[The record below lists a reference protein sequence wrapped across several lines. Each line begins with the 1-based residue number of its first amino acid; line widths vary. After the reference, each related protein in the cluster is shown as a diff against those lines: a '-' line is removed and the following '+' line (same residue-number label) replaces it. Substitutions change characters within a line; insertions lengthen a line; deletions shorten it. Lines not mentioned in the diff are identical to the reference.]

1 MGLLLQNNSIVLSDA
16 SGTERFSTDKE
27 MPHLMLSASG
37 SLSVGNVAGTAAYV
51 EYMGESDSHFVF
63 TGFTASQETRHTL
76 MTHSGIVAGSES
88 FITPFITVSSG
99 VFQTGT
105 GQVMSAMGSSILD
118 LYIRNDGYFA
128 GSTVLHVEV
137 SAGKV
142 ELVIKSEVSVSGN
155 FTIVDHSYTG
165 VIPTYDGSSGSATAS
180 AGLNNSAFNIT
191 YKIYYGRFN

>member
-37 SLSVGNVAGTAAYV
+37 SLSVGNVAGTASYV
-51 EYMGESDSHFVF
+51 GYVGESDSLFLF

-76 MTHSGIVAGSES
+76 ITHSGIVAGSES

-99 VFQTGT
+99 IFQTGT

-142 ELVIKSEVSVSGN
+142 ELVIKSEVSISGN
-155 FTIVDHSYTG
+155 YTVVDHSYTTG
-165 VIPTYDGSSGSATAS
+165 EPPYDGQATKTVSS
-180 AGLNNSAFNIT
+180 GLNNSAFNIT